1 VIESSGDPFNST
13 GNASGGREPP
23 EPPSLRDGLNAAQVQ
38 AAMPKIWIG
47 YVLSFASF
55 IGEIIAFVR
64 HPDVFKD
71 PGNGLIVP
79 PLEMFL
85 PVFITRVYWF
95 VCVYQIHKVLKAI
108 PGYAHPV
115 SPGRAVGFH
124 FIPFFQ
130 LYWIFRWPIAIAE
143 FINARFQRQ
152 LVRGWI
158 IGLGIL
164 FALVWSLAEPVTG
177 SLLLFLLTA
186 YLAALLKRA
195 ITIGLSRQ
203 NPQV

>member
-1 VIESSGDPFNST
+1 MGSST
-13 GNASGGREPP
+13 GGPNGSSEPP
-23 EPPSLRDGLNAAQVQ
+23 EPSQFRGSLDAAQVQ

-47 YVLSFASF
+47 YVLTAVSFL
-55 IGEIIAFVR
+55 GEMIAISR
-64 HPDVFKD
+64 HPELFKST
-71 PGNGLIVP
+71 GEAFFVP

-108 PGYAHPV
+108 PGYTHPV
-115 SPGRAVGFH
+115 SPGTAVGFH
-124 FIPFFQ
+124 FIPFFDV
-130 LYWIFRWPIAIAE
+130 YWVFRWPMAIAE
-143 FINARFQRQ
+143 FINARFQKP

-177 SLLLFLLTA
+177 SLLLFALTGYIATLLR
-186 YLAALLKRA
+186 RA
-195 ITIGLSRQ
+195 IAIDLSHQ
-203 NPQV
+203 SPQI